1 MLLPGR
7 SLMQVWRKL
16 LEDVSGQINADLN
29 SELFGRARR
38 RSIVRDVGIGDCD
51 RSGIPKIS
59 EKLNWVWG
67 CRHEL

>member
-29 SELFGRARR
+29 SELLGRARR

-51 RSGIPKIS
+51 RSGIPQDFGKI
-59 EKLNWVWG
+59 
-67 CRHEL
+67 ELGLGLSP